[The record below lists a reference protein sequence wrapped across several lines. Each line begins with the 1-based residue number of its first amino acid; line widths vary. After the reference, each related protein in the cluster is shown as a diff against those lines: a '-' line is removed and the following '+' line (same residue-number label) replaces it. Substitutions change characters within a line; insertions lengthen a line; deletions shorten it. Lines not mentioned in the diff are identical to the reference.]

1 MGNSLFPSKKVH
13 ADRKDVAISI
23 NKGFKTDHLH
33 WLTDE
38 FFRTNINK
46 IYQSQRQAAISKSDC
61 WVIRASLLFLI
72 ELH

>member
-46 IYQSQRQAAISKSDC
+46 IYQSQRQK
-61 WVIRASLLFLI
+61 VTVG
-72 ELH
+72 